1 MHNVT
6 LKTPQTQNPKPE
18 TKKQMKLILFTIAAF
33 SSIAFIEAP
42 VGTIFPDLKA
52 ETLEDKIVNVPADT
66 KGKSTII
73 CLAYSDEAEKD
84 LKTWHEPMYDKFI
97 AKTELMSDVY
107 DLNLYF
113 VPMFTGT
120 KEAAAA
126 GAKKQMKETVQAD
139 IQPHIIVYKGAI
151 DIYKE
156 KLKMDDKKKPYI
168 FVLDKDGK
176 IVYSTSGAYT
186 EDKMDAIEDK
196 IE

>member
-1 MHNVT
+1 
-6 LKTPQTQNPKPE
+6 
-18 TKKQMKLILFTIAAF
+18 MKLLIFAAIT
-33 SSIAFIEAP
+33 SIVLIDSP
-42 VGTIFPDLKA
+42 VGTKFPDLKA
-52 ETLEDKIVNVPADT
+52 ETLDNKVINVPADT

-73 CLAYSDEAEKD
+73 SLAYSDEAEKD
-84 LKTWHEPMYDKFI
+84 LQTWYEPMYDKFI

-151 DIYKE
+151 DVYKE

-168 FVLDKDGK
+168 FVLDSEGK
-176 IVYSTSGAYT
+176 IIYSTSGAYT
-186 EDKMDAIEDK
+186 EDKMDEIEDK